1 MTDLWKQKVTIY
13 NDIRGDMVNDERF
26 HRFVIDKCHIAKG
39 IVQRT
44 DGTIENLINAKTIE
58 TKDVER
64 YKPPFEYRKIPIDLA
79 EDFYTVQIG
88 DFVVEGEVDDI
99 VTTSREFGALQTKY
113 NEIGFVVRTVTENIH
128 GMSVDNI
135 TMANVG

>member
-13 NDIRGDMVNDERF
+13 NDIREDAVNTGRF
-26 HRFVIDKCHIAKG
+26 DRFVIEKCHIVKG
-39 IVQRT
+39 RVPRA

-58 TKDVER
+58 TKDVQR
-64 YKPPFEYRKIPIDLA
+64 YKPPFEYRKMPIDLA

-99 VTTSREFGALQTKY
+99 VTTSREFGALQQKY
-113 NEIGFVVRTVTENIH
+113 NEIGFVVRTVTEHIY
-128 GMSVDNI
+128 GMDVDNI
-135 TMANVG
+135 SMANVG